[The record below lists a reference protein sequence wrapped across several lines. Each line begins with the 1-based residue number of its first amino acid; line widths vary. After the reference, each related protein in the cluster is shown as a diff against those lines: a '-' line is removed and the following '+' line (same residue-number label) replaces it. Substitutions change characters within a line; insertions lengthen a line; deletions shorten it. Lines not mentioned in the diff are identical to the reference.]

1 VQRAWRKAR
10 QQCRPNPCIITPPY
24 IHTCAH
30 TCPPPP
36 AAETSHSCLLAAGD
50 DTSPPGLLALHYAKF
65 NLNGA
70 PWGAAV
76 VQGYKGVVAL
86 MGMTG
91 AYQGLNVTVS
101 GGGDTHVVLAGNQ
114 GWVNTTTV
122 AVTGGAQV
130 ASLLNLC
137 VAQCLPSQFF
147 NPPQQLYADTL
158 GDITAAVDATRRLGA
173 LDVALNFPWL

>member
-1 VQRAWRKAR
+1 
-10 QQCRPNPCIITPPY
+10 
-24 IHTCAH
+24 
-30 TCPPPP
+30 
-36 AAETSHSCLLAAGD
+36 
-50 DTSPPGLLALHYAKF
+50 
-65 NLNGA
+65 
-70 PWGAAV
+70 
-76 VQGYKGVVAL
+76 

-122 AVTGGAQV
+122 SVTGGAQV
-130 ASLLNLC
+130 ASLLNIC